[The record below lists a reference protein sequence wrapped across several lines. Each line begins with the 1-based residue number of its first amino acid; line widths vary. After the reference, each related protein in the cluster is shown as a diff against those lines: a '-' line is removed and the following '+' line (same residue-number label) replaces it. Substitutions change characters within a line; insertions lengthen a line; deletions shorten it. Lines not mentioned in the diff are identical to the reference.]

1 MAHILHM
8 PAARRP
14 PRDLPFTGH
23 TVSEVEGLLVCF
35 GGLAAS
41 TQSAATQSAATAVSD
56 VWVRGAKETGWSWLE
71 ADLDNSPAARSGH
84 ASVSLGSQMLV
95 FGGADAQRRRLDD
108 AWSLEVIRTQVS
120 SSSRMELRLDAR
132 VAGAAADAD
141 HHRPLLQLEAV
152 RSCLASALS
161 LPRGAIQ
168 IEHEAAGEEGV
179 TCSVTIAQM
188 KGVGLAEFGVDGDA
202 LPQAAMD
209 RLEARLEAA
218 SIVDNHEAS
227 SKGPSAADAAHEMR
241 IDAMQRSLVNHRLK
255 GWQRH
260 VTRHEQKSRPAV
272 TWLPLAADPESHAPS
287 PRSGHSATLMASGQV
302 IVYGGMTDSGVA
314 ADVWSLIVSSTPAK
328 WSPLATSGL
337 APARAYHGALA
348 RPAAS
353 KTSSTPEQVIIFG
366 GSDGKTSALE
376 SLHVLSLPE
385 AIWSTPR
392 VAGSAPAPRCWP
404 ATTGL
409 VADGDGWRGLV
420 FGGVGRRGQPLGDLA
435 SLRVLASA
443 SEGTTDPQD
452 ADEAF
457 EWVGLHHATQ
467 TLPGVNMEAPLL
479 TAIPPSPAPARLTTL
494 GTLLTQARLAVG
506 PNGVSLLGGAARIAT
521 LCSLSGTDLVTLE
534 DGEEPQMGGDHKSS
548 VPEDASSRAASAG
561 FLEGVLADGL
571 TDAYRGPFVE
581 GLPHGSGS
589 CTYAEGVLYEG
600 DFAHGL
606 RHGHGTLSLPGKR
619 YTGAFVAGMPAG
631 NGSWT
636 YDCGDRYTGE
646 LEGGMRHG

>member
-1 MAHILHM
+1 
-8 PAARRP
+8 
-14 PRDLPFTGH
+14 
-23 TVSEVEGLLVCF
+23 
-35 GGLAAS
+35 
-41 TQSAATQSAATAVSD
+41 
-56 VWVRGAKETGWSWLE
+56 
-71 ADLDNSPAARSGH
+71 
-84 ASVSLGSQMLV
+84 
-95 FGGADAQRRRLDD
+95 
-108 AWSLEVIRTQVS
+108 
-120 SSSRMELRLDAR
+120 
-132 VAGAAADAD
+132 
-141 HHRPLLQLEAV
+141 
-152 RSCLASALS
+152 
-161 LPRGAIQ
+161 
-168 IEHEAAGEEGV
+168 
-179 TCSVTIAQM
+179 
-188 KGVGLAEFGVDGDA
+188 
-202 LPQAAMD
+202 
-209 RLEARLEAA
+209 
-218 SIVDNHEAS
+218 
-227 SKGPSAADAAHEMR
+227 
-241 IDAMQRSLVNHRLK
+241 
-255 GWQRH
+255 
-260 VTRHEQKSRPAV
+260 
-272 TWLPLAADPESHAPS
+272 
-287 PRSGHSATLMASGQV
+287 MASGQV

-457 EWVGLHHATQ
+457 EW
-467 TLPGVNMEAPLL
+467 
-479 TAIPPSPAPARLTTL
+479 
-494 GTLLTQARLAVG
+494 ARLAVG